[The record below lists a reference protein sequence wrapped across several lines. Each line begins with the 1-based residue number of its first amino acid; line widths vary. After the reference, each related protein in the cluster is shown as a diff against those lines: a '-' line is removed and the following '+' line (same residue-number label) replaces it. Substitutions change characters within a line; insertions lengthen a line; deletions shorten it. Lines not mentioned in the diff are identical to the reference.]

1 MGLREEEGG
10 GLKSE
15 EVRPETSSIDWLGYE
30 SLQAQ
35 DPSHHARDLREP
47 HPPHIVPEIER
58 KLPPK
63 KAQKMQVLMLG
74 ALQRFLAPDRLQIR
88 MLANSPKGNTY
99 PLGDDVAGSMMGLR

>member
-1 MGLREEEGG
+1 MNRS
-10 GLKSE
+10 KSKIRPATQE
-15 EVRPETSSIDWLGYE
+15 TYGSRVRL
-30 SLQAQ
+30 
-35 DPSHHARDLREP
+35 
-47 HPPHIVPEIER
+47 HIVTKIER